1 MPEEIMPPENGLTAP
16 NGELDLSGVN
26 LWLTISADSMT
37 AAISGRV
44 DAGIDR
50 RLVQQAIT
58 KLLRDKGLKHG
69 LSASEMRQAIE
80 ALCQGQELDKLVIA
94 VGTPPEPGQDATI
107 DLLVALT
114 ESQSATPGGSGNVDF
129 RDRGALPV
137 VEVGTPLAALRP
149 AVPGKPGRNV
159 LGQVVKAPPARLL
172 RLQSGRGVSLEDNG
186 RVVVAAAKG
195 ILNHP
200 ETEKFEVLDILEIKG
215 DVDFKVG
222 HVNFPGLVRVSG
234 AVLPDFRVRAHS
246 LEVET
251 LETRSRVELTGDLK
265 VQGGIMGAEVV
276 AGGKVQARYVRQ
288 SRVTCGGDFMAESE
302 IVSSEIVS
310 NGKVVVV
317 AGEGRIV
324 NSQVAAI
331 KGVVTGD
338 LICSAR
344 GATVVRLGMR
354 PEFEQRLMNAR
365 RQVASLDKEREQIE
379 EAMVAQEQELEATE
393 DELRGILAALNDPAQ
408 QANRENFITQV
419 QMIKPLRQALKE
431 GVTGGRARLE
441 EIQYQTQRLGEKI
454 ADMEKIMPVGAVW
467 LDVRGRAES
476 LVEIRGP
483 RASLVLES
491 SEDHFSA
498 REQEVV
504 DKASGTSG
512 FVIKPGR
519 LRSAAG

>member
-1 MPEEIMPPENGLTAP
+1 MPEDTPTPQNGMPAPE
-16 NGELDLSGVN
+16 GEVDLSGINV
-26 LWLTISADSMT
+26 WLTLGEGNM
-37 AAISGRV
+37 AAALSGRV
-44 DAGIDR
+44 DPGIER
-50 RLVQQAIT
+50 RLVQQAVT

-80 ALCQGQELDKLVIA
+80 LLCQGQELDKTVIA
-94 VGTPPEPGQDATI
+94 VGSSPEPGQDASI
-107 DLLVALT
+107 DILVAT
-114 ESQSATPGGSGNVDF
+114 NEAQAGGQAASGSVDF
-129 RDRGALPV
+129 RDRGSLPV
-137 VEVGTPLAALRP
+137 VEAGTPLAALRP

-159 LGQVVKAPPARLL
+159 LGQVVKAPPVRLL
-172 RLQSGRGVSLEDNG
+172 RLQAGRGVSLEDDG
-186 RVVVAAAKG
+186 RVAVANVKG

-200 ETEKFEVLDILEIKG
+200 ETEKFEVLDILIING

-222 HVNFPGLVRVSG
+222 HINFPGLVRVSG

-246 LEVET
+246 LEVEA

-265 VQGGIMGAEVV
+265 VLGGIMGAEVI

-288 SRVTCGGDFMAESE
+288 SKITCGGDFLVESE

-317 AGEGRIV
+317 ASEGRIV

-331 KGVVTGD
+331 RGVVTGD

-344 GATVVRLGMR
+344 GATVVRLGLR
-354 PEFEQRLMNAR
+354 PDFERRLLNAR
-365 RQVASLDKEREQIE
+365 RQVSALAKEREQIE

-408 QANRENFITQV
+408 QGNRENFITQV

-431 GVTGGRARLE
+431 GVTGGKARLE
-441 EIQYQTQRLGEKI
+441 EIEYQTQRLNEKI
-454 ADMEKIMPVGAVW
+454 AEMEKILPVGAVW

-476 LVEIRGP
+476 LCEIRGP
-483 RASLVLES
+483 RASLVLDNS
-491 SEDHFSA
+491 TDRFSA
-498 REQEVV
+498 REVELT
-504 DKASGTSG
+504 DKSTGTTG
-512 FVIKPGR
+512 FAIKEAR
-519 LRSAAG
+519 LRASA

>member
-1 MPEEIMPPENGLTAP
+1 MALPDGDA
-16 NGELDLSGVN
+16 DVSGVN
-26 LWLTISADSMT
+26 IWITLSSDQMT
-37 AAISGRV
+37 AALSGRV
-44 DAGIDR
+44 DEGIDR
-50 RLVQQAIT
+50 RQVQQAIT

-69 LSASEMRQAIE
+69 LSASEMRQSIE
-80 ALCQGQELDKLVIA
+80 TLCQGQELDKLVIA
-94 VGTPPEPGQDATI
+94 AGTPPEPGQDAAI
-107 DLLVALT
+107 DLLVAQT
-114 ESQSATPGGSGNVDF
+114 EPQSAGPGTGANVDF
-129 RDRGALPV
+129 RDRGSLPV
-137 VEVGTPLAALRP
+137 VEAGTPLAALRP

-159 LGQVVKAPPARLL
+159 LGQLVKAPPVRLL
-172 RLQSGRGVSLEDNG
+172 RLLSGRGVTVEDGG
-186 RVVVAAAKG
+186 RVLVASAKG

-222 HVNFPGLVRVSG
+222 HVNFPGLVKVSG

-251 LETRSRVELTGDLK
+251 LETRSRVELAGDLK
-265 VQGGIMGAEVV
+265 VMGGIMGAEVV

-288 SRVTCGGDFMAESE
+288 SRVTCGGDFLAESE

-310 NGKVVVV
+310 NGKVTVV

-331 KGVVTGD
+331 QGVTTGD

-344 GATVVRLGMR
+344 GATVVRLGVR

-365 RQVASLDKEREQIE
+365 RQVASLDKEREHIE
-379 EAMVAQEQELEATE
+379 EAMLAQEQELEATE
-393 DELRGILAALNDPAQ
+393 DELRGILAALNDPGQ
-408 QANRENFITQV
+408 QSNRENLLTQV

-431 GVTGGRARLE
+431 GVLGGKERLE
-441 EIQYQTQRLGEKI
+441 EIQYQSQRLGEKI
-454 ADMEKIMPVGAVW
+454 AEMEKVMPVGAVW
-467 LDVRGRAES
+467 LDVRGRAEA

-483 RASLVLES
+483 RASLVLEN

-498 REQEVV
+498 REQEMV

-512 FVIKPGR
+512 FIIKAGR
-519 LRSAAG
+519 LRASAG

>member
-1 MPEEIMPPENGLTAP
+1 MPEEILPPDN
-16 NGELDLSGVN
+16 ELALPGDESDLSGVN
-26 LWLTISADSMT
+26 VWLTLSSDNMT
-37 AAISGRV
+37 AALSGRV
-44 DAGIDR
+44 DTGVDR
-50 RLVQQAIT
+50 RVVQQAIT

-69 LSASEMRQAIE
+69 LSASEMRLAIE
-80 ALCQGQELDKLVIA
+80 ALSRGQELDQQVIA
-94 VGTPPEPGQDATI
+94 VGTPPEAGQNASI
-107 DLLVALT
+107 DLLVAVAAP
-114 ESQSATPGGSGNVDF
+114 QTPGQGGAGNLDF
-129 RDRGALPV
+129 RDRGSLPV
-137 VEVGTPLAALRP
+137 VEAGTPLAALRP

-159 LGQVVKAPPARLL
+159 LGQLVKAPPVRLL
-172 RLQSGRGVSLEDNG
+172 RLHSGRGVTLEDDG
-186 RVVVAAAKG
+186 RVVVASAKG

-200 ETEKFEVLDILEIKG
+200 EAEKFEVLDILDIKG

-265 VQGGIMGAEVV
+265 VAGGIMGAEVV

-288 SRVTCGGDFMAESE
+288 SRVTCGGDFLAESE

-317 AGEGRIV
+317 ASEGRIV

-344 GATVVRLGMR
+344 GATVIRLGMR

-365 RQVASLDKEREQIE
+365 RQVASLEKERGQIE

-393 DELRGILAALNDPAQ
+393 DELRGILSALNDPGQ
-408 QANRENFITQV
+408 QGNRENLITQV

-431 GVTGGRARLE
+431 GVLGGRARLE

-454 ADMEKIMPVGAVW
+454 EEMEKIMPVGAIW

-483 RASLVLES
+483 RASLVLEQ

-498 REQEVV
+498 REQELV
-504 DKASGTSG
+504 DKASGSSG
-512 FVIKPGR
+512 YVIKPGR
-519 LRSAAG
+519 LRASA